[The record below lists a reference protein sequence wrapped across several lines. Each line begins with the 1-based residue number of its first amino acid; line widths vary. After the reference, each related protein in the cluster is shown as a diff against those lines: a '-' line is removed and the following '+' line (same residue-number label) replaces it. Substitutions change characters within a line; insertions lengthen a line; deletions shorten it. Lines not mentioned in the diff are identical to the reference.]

1 MDDDAD
7 RLYGLPLAD
16 FVPERTALA
25 KRLRAD
31 GRREEAAVAAKL
43 PKPTVAAWAANQ
55 VLRSQP
61 ADARALFAAGE
72 ALAQADRTT
81 LRAAIAEHREVL
93 GRLMA
98 AARGLLDPDGKSLS
112 AATTEKVMQT
122 LNAAS
127 LDPELRD
134 EARAARL
141 VSEHTF
147 SGLGLRLAPEG
158 APPVPATRG
167 REKASDRRV
176 SRPKPKGPDPK
187 KVAAAR
193 KRVAKAEAELAKA
206 RRALDDLGAA

>member
-7 RLYGLPLAD
+7 RLYGLPLAE

-31 GRREEAAVAAKL
+31 GRRDEAAVVAKL

-61 ADARALFAAGE
+61 ADARALFAAGD

-81 LRAAIAEHREVL
+81 LRDAIAAHREVL

-98 AARGLLDPDGKSLS
+98 AARGLLDPDGRSLT

-141 VSEHTF
+141 VREHTF
-147 SGLGLRLAPEG
+147 SGLGLRP
-158 APPVPATRG
+158 APPGPSNRPDAPVGGPRAG
-167 REKASDRRV
+167 KKAK
-176 SRPKPKGPDPK
+176 PKRKGPDPK

-193 KRVAKAEAELAKA
+193 KRVAKAEAELAEA
-206 RRALDDLGAA
+206 RKALDDLLAE